1 LKSEYFEALKID
13 WNGEADARD
22 SFGKCYV
29 RAIGFKSE
37 EALAKLKVIEY
48 GDNSSWFVGFKP
60 EALMFDQ

>member
-1 LKSEYFEALKID
+1 M
-13 WNGEADARD
+13 RD

-37 EALAKLKVIEY
+37 EALGNLKVIEY
-48 GDNSSWFVGFKP
+48 VDNSNLFVGFKP